1 MSLFRRRLMMANS
14 GGGGGNDDY
23 KVIFP
28 TFIPNTYITT
38 SGAEVS
44 YNGWSSTDFIDL
56 DGYAYVIFENNGDYW
71 DFYDSNKNPIGRSAL
86 TDFKCQIPANA
97 KYLRISDRT
106 TKMDNNYIPI
116 LSKIDIDAT
125 TLSNIYQSNAYV
137 GTNGAIVQYSGW
149 NVFKVDISQY
159 YGYWEVRRS
168 SNAVYK
174 ADDTCTAYFKQFFQS
189 QGNSYVLTS
198 INGTSVKC
206 YLLPK

>member
-1 MSLFRRRLMMANS
+1 MSEFRRRLMMTKN

-23 KVIFP
+23 KVISP
-28 TFIPNTYITT
+28 TLIPDTYIAA

-56 DGYAYVIFENNGDYW
+56 DGYSFVIFVNNGNYW
-71 DFYDSNKNPIGRSAL
+71 DFYDSSKNPIGRSAL
-86 TDFKCQIPANA
+86 TDYKCQIPANA
-97 KYLRISDRT
+97 KYLRISDST
-106 TKMDNNYIPI
+106 TRMNNYNPI
-116 LSKIDIDAT
+116 LSKIDIGTT

-137 GTNGAIVQYSGW
+137 GTNGVIVQYSGW

-159 YGYWEVRRS
+159 YGYWENRNS

-198 INGTSVKC
+198 ISGTSVKC